1 MGIEHIPQLVD
12 WSIANLK
19 KDGLGSALETGEVV
33 ILSGDGRL
41 GYAQEGVC
49 VCVRVRYVRS
59 ITTSYR
65 PLRCYSCWCCGTITT
80 SSSNRATSEARAHV
94 YSCWHIYAIYRT
106 CR

>member
-1 MGIEHIPQLVD
+1 MVGIEHIPQLVD

-49 VCVRVRYVRS
+49 VCA
-59 ITTSYR
+59 
-65 PLRCYSCWCCGTITT
+65 C
-80 SSSNRATSEARAHV
+80 
-94 YSCWHIYAIYRT
+94 AICSFYNNFV
-106 CR
+106 